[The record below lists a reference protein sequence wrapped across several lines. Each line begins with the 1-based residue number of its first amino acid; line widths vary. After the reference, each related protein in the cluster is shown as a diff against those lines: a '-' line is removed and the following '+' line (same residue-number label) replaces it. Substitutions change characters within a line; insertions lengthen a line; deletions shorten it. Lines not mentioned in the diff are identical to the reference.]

1 MGQKTIA
8 APETTPAPDIRPT
21 GGPVKKHPG
30 TQKYEDG
37 GASGRPDVTVTREQ
51 MKGREERRKA
61 RVME

>member
-8 APETTPAPDIRPT
+8 APDIRPT

-37 GASGRPDVTVTREQ
+37 GARGRPDVTVT
-51 MKGREERRKA
+51 REERRKA